1 MKELKLETRVE
12 VYAVGELDNIYRQ
25 LYEAAFEASK
35 KAYAPYSKFHV
46 GAAVLLEN
54 GEILSGNNQENAAY
68 PSGLCAERTTLF
80 YAGARYP
87 DAAVQILAI
96 AAMKDGERVDLITP
110 CGACRQVM
118 SETEQRY
125 NHTLQFQSDFRI
137 IARFF
142 VEKRKRISFRVRR
155 PCCRFV
161 SVSLI

>member
-87 DAAVQILAI
+87 DAVKIFKLVFHDFCAYFNTLVTDINALWTSYELSYLIL
-96 AAMKDGERVDLITP
+96 RFIT
-110 CGACRQVM
+110 
-118 SETEQRY
+118 
-125 NHTLQFQSDFRI
+125 
-137 IARFF
+137 
-142 VEKRKRISFRVRR
+142 K
-155 PCCRFV
+155 
-161 SVSLI
+161 